1 MAGLHPWELAWKEG
15 RWYEV
20 SPPFPAVIEFAVQL
34 KEAGAKNVLDFGCG
48 AGRHSVYLAKKGF
61 RVVGF
66 DVSSTALRT
75 VSQRL
80 KSESLEGVLIVE
92 SEMSGLPFVDEC
104 FDAVVSTN
112 VLHHARTVGI
122 RRAVDEIHRVMGEGA
137 SGLIVTLSEN
147 DYKNGSGRLLE
158 ARTYVL
164 TEGDEQGIMH
174 HFFSKEELLSCFG
187 AFEILSIKE
196 ELIPMEKGNR
206 GHFYLNFKKR
216 LSIQGYPASSSPVAA
231 SLT

>member
-20 SPPFPAVIEFAVQL
+20 SPPFPAVIDFSTQL
-34 KEAGAKNVLDFGCG
+34 KEAGVKTVLDFGCG
-48 AGRHSVYLAKKGF
+48 AGRHSVYLAKQGF

-75 VSQRL
+75 MNQRL

-112 VLHHARTVGI
+112 VLHHATTVGI

-158 ARTYVL
+158 AGTYVL

-174 HFFSKEELLSCFG
+174 RFFSKEELLSCFG

-196 ELIPMEKGNR
+196 ELIPIGRGSR
-206 GHFYLNFKKR
+206 GHFYLNFKK
-216 LSIQGYPASSSPVAA
+216 G
-231 SLT
+231 